1 MIRDGST
8 EAVVDRGFD
17 LLERAVV
24 DQHFIQR
31 NRTQRLL
38 GVLTKHPGLVGI
50 GVDENT
56 ALVVR
61 GNHLHVLGQSR
72 VMVCLAS
79 EDDPPWIHHLDAD
92 EEADLVAVAK
102 TADGELKTIRL
113 SYHAD
118 DNLDSAE

>member
-1 MIRDGST
+1 MSHLMIRDGLT

-31 NRTQRLL
+31 KGTQRLL
-38 GVLTKHPGLVGI
+38 GVLTEHPGMVGL

-72 VMVCLAS
+72 VMVLLGVRRR
-79 EDDPPWIHHLDAD
+79 HTVD
-92 EEADLVAVAK
+92 ESS
-102 TADGELKTIRL
+102 RR
-113 SYHAD
+113 
-118 DNLDSAE
+118 